1 MDGPVL
7 VTGASGFAGSHLI
20 QLLSTS
26 HAVVGWAR
34 STPPAEIVSFAQW
47 QSIDLLD
54 RDAVTAAVHGLNPSA
69 IFHCAGLPQVAES
82 WTDTA
87 APLAAN
93 VLGTHRL
100 LEAVR
105 LLGSS
110 CRILVTGSAHVY
122 APSSAPIA
130 EDETLRPASP
140 YALSKLAQEQL
151 ALKAAAEDGL
161 QVIVTRSFNHTGPRQ
176 TPSFVA
182 PSIARQIAAIERGEM
197 EPVIRVGNLEAQRD
211 LLDVRDAVRA
221 YAALIQAGTPG
232 TVYNVASGVGRPVR
246 AVLDALV
253 SRARVPI
260 RIETDAERMRANDI
274 PILIGDASR
283 LRQATGWEPKVSFE
297 QMLDDLLAYWRSQPR
312 LRLNDRIR

>member
-1 MDGPVL
+1 VNGPVL
-7 VTGASGFAGSHLI
+7 VTGASGFAGSHLV

-34 STPPAEIVSFAQW
+34 SAPPAEIAALAKW
-47 QSIDLLD
+47 QSVDLLD
-54 RDAVTAAVHGLNPSA
+54 RDAVAAAVHELNPST

-82 WTDTA
+82 WADTA
-87 APLAAN
+87 APLAVN

-105 LLGSS
+105 LLGSA

-151 ALKAAAEDGL
+151 ALMAAAEDGL

-176 TPSFVA
+176 KPSFVA
-182 PSIARQIAAIERGEM
+182 PSIARQIAAIERGAM
-197 EPVIRVGNLEAQRD
+197 DPVIRVGNLEAQRD

-221 YAALIQAGTPG
+221 YVALIRSGTPG

-260 RIETDAERMRANDI
+260 RVETDFERMRANDI

-283 LRQATGWEPKVSFE
+283 LRQATGWEPKISFE
-297 QMLDDLLAYWRSQPR
+297 QTLDDLLAYWRRRS
-312 LRLNDRIR
+312 DGWG

>member
-1 MDGPVL
+1 MNGPVL
-7 VTGASGFAGSHLI
+7 VTGASGFAGSHLV

-34 STPPAEIVSFAQW
+34 SAPPAEIAALAKW
-47 QSIDLLD
+47 QSVDLLD
-54 RDAVTAAVHGLNPSA
+54 REAVTAAVRELNPSA

-82 WTDTA
+82 WADTA
-87 APLAAN
+87 APLAVN

-105 LLGSS
+105 LLGSA

-151 ALKAAAEDGL
+151 ALMAAAADGL

-176 TPSFVA
+176 KPSFVA

-197 EPVIRVGNLEAQRD
+197 DPVIRVGNLEAQRD

-221 YAALIQAGTPG
+221 YAALIDAGTPG
-232 TVYNVASGVGRPVR
+232 SVYNVASGVGRPVR

-260 RIETDAERMRANDI
+260 RIETDSARMRANDI
-274 PILIGDASR
+274 PILIGNASR
-283 LRQATGWEPKVSFE
+283 LRTATGWEPKISFD
-297 QMLDDLLAYWRSQPR
+297 QMLDDLLAYWRRGS
-312 LRLNDRIR
+312 DGWG

>member
-1 MDGPVL
+1 MNGPVL
-7 VTGASGFAGSHLI
+7 VTGASGFAGSHLV

-34 STPPAEIVSFAQW
+34 SAPPAEIAALAKW
-47 QSIDLLD
+47 QSVDLLD
-54 RDAVTAAVHGLNPSA
+54 RDAVTAAVHELSPSA

-82 WTDTA
+82 WADTA
-87 APLAAN
+87 APLAVN

-105 LLGSS
+105 LLGSA

-122 APSSAPIA
+122 APSSSPIA

-151 ALKAAAEDGL
+151 ALMAAAEDGL

-176 TPSFVA
+176 KPSFVA

-197 EPVIRVGNLEAQRD
+197 DPVIRVGNLEAQRD

-221 YAALIQAGTPG
+221 YAALIDAGTPG
-232 TVYNVASGVGRPVR
+232 SVYNVASGVGRPVR

-260 RIETDAERMRANDI
+260 RIETDSARMRANDI
-274 PILIGDASR
+274 PILIGNASR
-283 LRQATGWEPKVSFE
+283 LRTATGWEPKISFD
-297 QMLDDLLAYWRSQPR
+297 QMLDDLLAYWRRGS
-312 LRLNDRIR
+312 DGWS